1 MEAMNGSGRT
11 GLRRYGRLLGCMAA
25 LLALAAMTLPS
36 AASAMKPKVKKTYV
50 ALGDSLAFGYSQELF
65 NRNEAT
71 GENPAGFEHGYATDY
86 YNLINKEGRWQF
98 VNDGCPGETTESL
111 IGDNPTL
118 LAGINAAL
126 AGKIPEP
133 VTGEAPC
140 AYSSADHL
148 PLHNEYGEREV
159 EPGKFVPKSQ
169 LESVLETIA
178 VDQAEGKPV
187 KLITIDIG
195 ANDQLHQIAKIE
207 AEVKATIT
215 QFVTEEVEAATK
227 TIIFDKI
234 KAIAE
239 KEVEAYVIEQV
250 IPQAY
255 AESNGGEEPAFVED
269 IGKDA
274 AAYSASHAGELAAKV
289 GEDIEIYS
297 VTHAEELAKEGEKI
311 GAEQLA
317 KFEAAHGV
325 ELEERGNR
333 EADEKIASTAGEV
346 GKQIITNVTGIF
358 TAIKGAGYKGKLI
371 FEGTYDSYGNDREE
385 GEPEFGHELLPG
397 SNELVAA
404 LAAEEKK
411 TFKKGPLK
419 ACYSDA
425 QTLFNTENA
434 EEPVHMKE
442 WTNMDNF
449 TTFEG
454 KANGPDI
461 HATPLGYEKMAE
473 QINSTCKS

>member
-1 MEAMNGSGRT
+1 MQAMNGFLASG
-11 GLRRYGRLLGCMAA
+11 GRRGSRLVGCVIA

-36 AASAMKPKVKKTYV
+36 AASAMKPKVRKTYV
-50 ALGDSLAFGYSQELF
+50 ALGDSLAFGYSQQLF
-65 NRNEAT
+65 NENEKT
-71 GENPAGFEHGYATDY
+71 GENPAGFEHGYASDY
-86 YNLINKEGRWQF
+86 FGLINKGAHWQL

-111 IGDNPTL
+111 IGDNPAL
-118 LAGINAAL
+118 LGELNAAL

-140 AYSSADHL
+140 AYHTADHL
-148 PLHNEYGEREV
+148 PLHHEYGETESH
-159 EPGKFVPKSQ
+159 EPKSQ
-169 LESVLETIA
+169 LESALETIA
-178 VDQAEGKPV
+178 FDQATGKPV
-187 KLITIDIG
+187 KVITLDIG
-195 ANDQLHQIAKIE
+195 ANDQLHEIAKIE
-207 AEVKATIT
+207 AEVHANLEKY
-215 QFVTEEVEAATK
+215 VTEEVEAITK

-239 KEVEAYVIEQV
+239 KEVEGYVIEQV

-255 AESNGGEEPAFVED
+255 GESEGVEPAFRED

-274 AAYSASHAGELAAKV
+274 AAYGAAHAAELAAKV

-297 VTHAEELAKEGEKI
+297 FTHAEELAKEGERI
-311 GAEQLA
+311 GAEQAA
-317 KFEAAHGV
+317 KFEAEHAA
-325 ELEERGNR
+325 ELHERGER
-333 EADEKIASTAGEV
+333 EADEKIAATAGEV
-346 GKQIITNVTGIF
+346 GKQIVTNITGIF
-358 TAIKGAGYKGKLI
+358 TAIKGAGFKGKLI
-371 FEGTYDSYGNDREE
+371 LEGTYDSYGNDRLE
-385 GEPEFGHELLPG
+385 GEPEAGHELLPG
-397 SNELVAA
+397 SNELLAA
-404 LAAEEKK
+404 LNGAEKA

-425 QTLFNTENA
+425 QTLFNTENPVT
-434 EEPVHMKE
+434 EPENMHA

-473 QINSTCKS
+473 QINSTCGV